1 MQYQINSFFNYFG
14 QNFGEYGMNL
24 GEISGEAGAFTS
36 NFLSMNGELDE
47 FLKSEEGQMLQAIVT
62 MCLSNLYTEL
72 FNSISNTTQNSNM
85 NAFSGMFSSGMFSQ
99 NSSEMNAYTG
109 MYSQGMFSQNMI
121 SQNNG
126 RMNRSRSGRKNRLSQ
141 FNNGF
146 GFGNMQTNNTTQQ
159 QTNTNF
165 PSFNVTEN
173 NNWEIQIPQN
183 NNTNINNET
192 YIPQTNQSNT
202 TQLFE
207 INEKI
212 EASQQGYVGDCWL
225 LSGLNSLSYS
235 EKGQKLINDAITP
248 NDDGSYTVTFAG
260 VGKSVNVTQQDLLNA
275 RNSGIYSTGDDDV
288 LLMEVAFEKIIDQ
301 IQSGKIKI
309 SGDTT
314 NLSFM
319 TKDAGQI
326 SSIDGGWLSDMIYL
340 LTGDELE
347 FITNKSSFTGF
358 LDDMEEN
365 PQNYV
370 AKLSFP
376 SSSEGETD
384 DYNKITDIYG
394 NVIYTLGSGGH
405 AFAIKSV
412 QDGTVTIVN
421 PHDSSKEYTISY
433 EELIYSARNI
443 EYYEL

>member
-14 QNFGEYGMNL
+14 QNYGEYGMYL
-24 GEISGEAGAFTS
+24 GQTSNEVGQYTS
-36 NFLSMNGELDE
+36 NFLTMNGELDE
-47 FLKSEEGQMLQAIVT
+47 FLQSEEGQALQAIVT
-62 MCLSNLYTEL
+62 LCLSSLYSEL
-72 FNSISNTTQNSNM
+72 FNAISSQTQNGGMSSFMGTNSYTGM
-85 NAFSGMFSSGMFSQ
+85 HSQNMFSPSMFSQ
-99 NSSEMNAYTG
+99 NTNETKR
-109 MYSQGMFSQNMI
+109 
-121 SQNNG
+121 G
-126 RMNRSRSGRKNRLSQ
+126 RGKRKNRLSQ

-146 GFGNMQTNNTTQQ
+146 GFEKTNKNKFPQQTEKPQYGFTTNSNTNNWEVTVTDTPVKNNTVTKDEPIYTIQNTQTNN
-159 QTNTNF
+159 
-165 PSFNVTEN
+165 
-173 NNWEIQIPQN
+173 
-183 NNTNINNET
+183 
-192 YIPQTNQSNT
+192 

-212 EASQQGYVGDCWL
+212 EASQQGVVGDCWL

-235 EKGQKLINDAITP
+235 TRGQKLINDAITP
-248 NDDGSYTVTFAG
+248 NSDGSYTVTFAG

-275 RNSGIYSTGDDDV
+275 RKSGIYSSGDDDV

-301 IQSGKIKI
+301 VQSGKIKI

-314 NLSFM
+314 NLSFI

-326 SSIDGGWLSDMIYL
+326 NSIDGGWLSDMIYL

-347 FITNKSSFTGF
+347 FITNKSSFTQF
-358 LDDMEEN
+358 LDEMEEN

-384 DYNKITDIYG
+384 DYNTITDIYG
-394 NVIYTLGSGGH
+394 NKIYTLGSGGH

>member
-14 QNFGEYGMNL
+14 QNFSEYGMNL
-24 GEISGEAGAFTS
+24 GEISNEAGEFTS
-36 NFLSMNGELDE
+36 NFLSMTGELDE

-72 FNSISNTTQNSNM
+72 FNSISNHTQNNQM
-85 NAFSGMFSSGMFSQ
+85 NS
-99 NSSEMNAYTG
+99 YTG
-109 MYSQGMFSQNMI
+109 MYSQGMFSSNMI
-121 SQNNG
+121 QQNNRGMRKG
-126 RMNRSRSGRKNRLSQ
+126 RGGRKNRLSQ

-146 GFGNMQTNNTTQQ
+146 GFGNTNNKQEPIKTEKPQYGFTNNTGTNNWEVTVTDTPVTNNTVTKDEPIYTIQNTQTNN
-159 QTNTNF
+159 
-165 PSFNVTEN
+165 
-173 NNWEIQIPQN
+173 
-183 NNTNINNET
+183 
-192 YIPQTNQSNT
+192 

-235 EKGQKLINDAITP
+235 TKGQKLINDAITP
-248 NDDGSYTVTFAG
+248 NSDGSYTVTFAG

-275 RNSGIYSTGDDDV
+275 RKSGIYSSGDDDV

-301 IQSGKIKI
+301 VQSGKIKI

-314 NLSFM
+314 NLSFI

-326 SSIDGGWLSDMIYL
+326 NSIDGGWLSDMIYL

-347 FITNKSSFTGF
+347 FITNKSSFTQF
-358 LDDMEEN
+358 LDEMEEN

-384 DYNKITDIYG
+384 NYNTITDIYG
-394 NVIYTLGSGGH
+394 NKIYTLGSGGH